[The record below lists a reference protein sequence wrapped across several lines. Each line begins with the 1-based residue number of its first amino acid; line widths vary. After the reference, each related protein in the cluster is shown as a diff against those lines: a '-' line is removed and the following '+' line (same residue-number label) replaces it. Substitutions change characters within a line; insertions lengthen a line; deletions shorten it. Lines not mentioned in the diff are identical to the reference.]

1 LVVKGISPSFDE
13 GDWKN
18 LRAARVFWAA
28 RLLRAK
34 ETTSCLWAKKKK
46 MRLAAPE
53 VQA

>member
-1 LVVKGISPSFDE
+1 VTNVTGGPFIFWTWTHHSP
-13 GDWKN
+13 
-18 LRAARVFWAA
+18 FWAA